1 MSKISSMMDVGRRS
15 MQNSQTALQTVSHN
29 IANKATEG
37 YSRQRVELTT
47 APPVG
52 EGHIQIG
59 MGTRA
64 SQVTR
69 TNNPWLEKQ
78 LQKETGILGFEQGK
92 VDSLGRVEQV
102 FNEQMNKGLNQYVTD
117 FFNSFRE
124 LSNNPESTTS
134 RTMVREA
141 SVALTGDFKR
151 VGTQLEHVQK
161 DADELIRN
169 QVQEVNKMVKEV
181 ASLNEKISQVEV
193 QGVPAN
199 DARDR
204 RDVLLKRLNER
215 IDITYAEGNNGMM
228 TVQTAGNAILVSG
241 YDSYEIGTARDG
253 LSNRLNL
260 TYKQN
265 ESTPPF
271 SITSRIKGG
280 SIGGALHVRDKVV
293 EDLKQKID
301 QMALALSE
309 EVNKVH
315 SLGYDR
321 YGKPA
326 AEFFQIRPVLGQ
338 SLAQSIELNEEIFND
353 ANLIAAGSTP
363 GAPGDNTVA
372 NVISQI
378 QNKSI
383 MEEGTTSLDD
393 FYNSQVGV
401 VGVLSQRAQ
410 KSRESQTNI
419 LKQLDTIRESVSGVS
434 LDEETTNMI
443 EFQKSFEASARLIKT
458 ADEML
463 ETVLNLKRM

>member
-1 MSKISSMMDVGRRS
+1 

-47 APPVG
+47 APPIG
-52 EGHIQIG
+52 EGNIQIG

-78 LQKETGILGFEQGK
+78 LQKETGVLGFEQGK
-92 VDSLGRVEQV
+92 VESLARVEQV
-102 FNEQMNKGLNQYVTD
+102 FNEQMNKGLNQYVTE

-141 SVALTGDFKR
+141 AVALTADFKR
-151 VGTQLEHVQK
+151 IASQLEQVQK

-204 RDVLLKRLNER
+204 RDVLLKKLNER
-215 IDITYAEGNNGMM
+215 IDITYAEGSNGMV

-280 SIGGALHVRDKVV
+280 SIGGALSVRDKVV
-293 EDLKQKID
+293 EDLKQKVD
-301 QMALALSE
+301 KMALTLAE

-315 SLGYDR
+315 ALGYDR
-321 YGKPA
+321 YGKPSTD
-326 AEFFQIRPVLGQ
+326 FFQFKTVLGQ
-338 SLAQSIELNEEIFND
+338 SVAQSIELNENIFND
-353 ANLIAAGSTP
+353 VNLIAAGSVP

-378 QNKSI
+378 QNKNI
-383 MEEGTTSLDD
+383 MEEGTATLDD

-410 KSRESQTNI
+410 KSRESQANI
-419 LKQLDTIRESVSGVS
+419 LKQLEGIRESVSGVS

-443 EFQKSFEASARLIKT
+443 EFQKAFEASARVIKT

>member
-1 MSKISSMMDVGRRS
+1 

-47 APPVG
+47 APPIG
-52 EGHIQIG
+52 EGNIQIG

-78 LQKETGILGFEQGK
+78 LQKETGVLGFEQGK
-92 VDSLGRVEQV
+92 VESLARVEQV
-102 FNEQMNKGLNQYVTD
+102 FNEQMNKGLNQYVTE

-141 SVALTGDFKR
+141 AVALTADFKR
-151 VGTQLEHVQK
+151 IASQLEQVQK

-204 RDVLLKRLNER
+204 RDVLLKKLNER
-215 IDITYAEGNNGMM
+215 IDITYAEGSNGMV

-280 SIGGALHVRDKVV
+280 SIGGALSVRDQVV
-293 EDLKQKID
+293 EDLKQKVD
-301 QMALALSE
+301 KMALTLAE

-315 SLGYDR
+315 ALGYDR
-321 YGKPA
+321 YGKPSTD
-326 AEFFQIRPVLGQ
+326 FFQIKTVLGQ
-338 SLAQSIELNEEIFND
+338 SVAQSIELNENIFND
-353 ANLIAAGSTP
+353 VNLIAAGSVP

-378 QNKSI
+378 QNKNI
-383 MEEGTTSLDD
+383 MEEGTATLDD

-410 KSRESQTNI
+410 KSRESQANI
-419 LKQLDTIRESVSGVS
+419 LKQLEGIRESVSGVS

-443 EFQKSFEASARLIKT
+443 EFQKAFEASARVIKT